1 MECGVCD
8 FVVLGLVVCTIFV
21 YSVVAIGGSCVP
33 ASACVA
39 SGTGNG
45 AAAFGCVTDTLSV

>member
-1 MECGVCD
+1 MCD